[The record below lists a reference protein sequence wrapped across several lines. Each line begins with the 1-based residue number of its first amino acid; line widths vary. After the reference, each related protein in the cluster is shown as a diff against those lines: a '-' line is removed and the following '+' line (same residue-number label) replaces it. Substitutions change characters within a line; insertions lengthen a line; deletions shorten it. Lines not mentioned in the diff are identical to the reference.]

1 MKCIYLYLE
10 LALKILFAN
19 NNGIICYAK
28 SIISLDSI
36 NTKVITADI
45 LFLFLQLIESF
56 PTFVVHYIQLIM
68 VNKNIIH
75 LIVKI

>member
-1 MKCIYLYLE
+1 MYNCLIENLYLYLE
-10 LALKILFAN
+10 LALKILFADD
-19 NNGIICYAK
+19 NGILCYAK

-56 PTFVVHYIQLIM
+56 PTFIVYYIKLIM
-68 VNKNIIH
+68 VNTN
-75 LIVKI
+75 KI